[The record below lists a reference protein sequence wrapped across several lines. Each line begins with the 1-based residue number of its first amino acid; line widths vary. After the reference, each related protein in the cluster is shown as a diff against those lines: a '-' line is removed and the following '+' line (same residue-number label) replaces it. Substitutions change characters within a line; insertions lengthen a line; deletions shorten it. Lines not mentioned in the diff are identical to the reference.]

1 MVLAQPYIRVISP
14 DEVYLFPS
22 HYGSRS
28 TVYRGRQWFPALPFP
43 SHYGS
48 RSTPT
53 MVLAQRYLPL
63 NLVFYRHSST
73 PTMVLAQLKTMRFH
87 PTMVLA
93 QRIRAERAGIQKWSF
108 HPTMV
113 LAQRILVCIYQ
124 HKHKRFHPT
133 MVLAQPN
140 RAPQRAAYGIAFPS
154 HYGSRSTRSGKN

>member
-1 MVLAQPYIRVISP
+1 VVSVVVTRGDKKPYHPTMVLAQPYIRVISP

-48 RSTPT
+48 R
-53 MVLAQRYLPL
+53 
-63 NLVFYRHSST
+63 ST